1 MTSGETNNMTPREK
15 SLPERVAVLE
25 TIVPSIKDSMDG
37 LSKTLNTVNL
47 QVNTLVTNVQTITTE
62 RSRWKDPML
71 YVTAA
76 SVLIAGYA
84 VIVK

>member
-1 MTSGETNNMTPREK
+1 MTPHDK
-15 SLPERVAVLE
+15 SLPERVAILE
-25 TIVPSIKDSMDG
+25 TMLPAVKESMEG

-47 QVNTLVTNVQTITTE
+47 QVNTLVANVQTITTE

-84 VIVK
+84 VIAK